1 MEEDERPEDEVP
13 DEVGDELA
21 DALLNFMSL
30 FSQYVKESDEKLW
43 KRAIDYA
50 KDYAETDNV
59 KFLYYDKPE
68 SESEEDQSP

>member
-1 MEEDERPEDEVP
+1 MEEDEIPEEP
-13 DEVGDELA
+13 SDELA

>member
-1 MEEDERPEDEVP
+1 MEENERPEDEVP
-13 DEVGDELA
+13 DETGDELA

-68 SESEEDQSP
+68 SESEEDPSP

>member
-30 FSQYVKESDEKLW
+30 FSQYVKENDEKLW

-50 KDYAETDNV
+50 KDFSETDNV
-59 KFLYYDKPE
+59 KFLYYDEPE
-68 SESEEDQSP
+68 SESEEDPSP

>member
-1 MEEDERPEDEVP
+1 MEENERPEDETP
-13 DEVGDELA
+13 EETSDELA

-68 SESEEDQSP
+68 SESEEDPSP

>member
-1 MEEDERPEDEVP
+1 MEENLNENDEPS
-13 DEVGDELA
+13 DELA
-21 DALLNFMSL
+21 DALMNFMSL

-59 KFLYYDKPE
+59 KFLYYDDKDE
-68 SESEEDQSP
+68 TKE

>member
-1 MEEDERPEDEVP
+1 MEEDERPEDEGP
-13 DEVGDELA
+13 DEAGDELA

-68 SESEEDQSP
+68 SESEEDPSP

>member
-1 MEEDERPEDEVP
+1 MEENDDSEGE
-13 DEVGDELA
+13 ELA

-30 FSQYVKESDEKLW
+30 FSQYVKEHDEKLW

>member
-13 DEVGDELA
+13 DETGDELA